1 MRPQIDAIVLA
12 AGLSTRAGERN
23 KLLLPLAGKPLIAH
37 AVEAALGSRACK
49 VHVVTGHQSDELAAA
64 LNDYTVNFV
73 HNPNYAEGMSSSIKS
88 GIRALP
94 TDLDGVVLCLGDMP
108 LVVSAHLDLLIKNFA
123 TDVACAPYY
132 RERRGHPVLF
142 PRSMFSELLQ
152 LSGDT
157 GARELLEQLES
168 TILQIDVNDEGIFFN
183 VNRPADL

>member
-1 MRPQIDAIVLA
+1 MSPQIDAIVLA

-37 AVEAALGSRACK
+37 AVEAALGSLACK

-88 GIRALP
+88 GIRTLP

-108 LVVSAHLDLLIKNFA
+108 LE
-123 TDVACAPYY
+123 TDPSNSPLSGFGSSGSVDPKFC
-132 RERRGHPVLF
+132 RRCCLCT
-142 PRSMFSELLQ
+142 LLQ
-152 LSGDT
+152 KAPWPPGT
-157 GARELLEQLES
+157 VPKV
-168 TILQIDVNDEGIFFN
+168 DVS
-183 VNRPADL
+183 RLTATQW